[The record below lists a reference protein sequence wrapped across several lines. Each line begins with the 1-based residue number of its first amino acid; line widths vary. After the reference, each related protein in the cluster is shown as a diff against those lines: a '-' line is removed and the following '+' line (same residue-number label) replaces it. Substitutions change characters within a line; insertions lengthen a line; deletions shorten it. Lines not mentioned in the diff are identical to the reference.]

1 MSERQRANHQHSA
14 SAKRAGA
21 VAAVRSEFRKVV
33 STKLWWGL
41 LIPVGLLSSVI
52 NLFGG
57 VFTSAFPEVE
67 QLPLLLGS
75 LAYAL
80 GMTGVFAAVQ
90 GVVAAAGEHRHRT
103 ITTTYLTSHGRTQV
117 LLAKMLV
124 SAGVGACYAA
134 ATVFTGSLAG
144 LAADSGA
151 AFPDAGSLAITAA
164 IGVAVSALWG
174 ALGAAFGT
182 AVSNQVSALVA
193 LLLYLMVGE
202 LLVGA
207 MLAGAESDAVR
218 GLSSYLPG
226 NAGEVAVYGIPAREI
241 AGPVTGPQV
250 VEILAGVTAPP
261 PWGVALL
268 ALAAWTAAVGA
279 AGWLVGARRD
289 IT

>member
-1 MSERQRANHQHSA
+1 MGAIGAPVRA
-14 SAKRAGA
+14 
-21 VAAVRSEFRKVV
+21 ELRKVA

-41 LIPVGLLSSVI
+41 LIPVALLSSMI

-57 VFTSAFPEVE
+57 IFTAAFPEAA
-67 QLPLLLGS
+67 LPLLLGS

-80 GMTGVFAAVQ
+80 GLTSVFAAVH

-103 ITTTYLTSHGRTQV
+103 ITTTYLTTRGRAPV

-124 SAGVGACYAA
+124 SAGIGACYAA
-134 ATVFTGSLAG
+134 ATVVTGVLAG
-144 LAADSGA
+144 AVADEAA
-151 AFPDAGSLAITAA
+151 AFPAAGPLAATAL

-202 LLVGA
+202 FLVGA
-207 MLAGAESDAVR
+207 LFDGADSEAVR
-218 GLSSYLPG
+218 ALPSYLPG
-226 NAGEVAVYGIPAREI
+226 NAGEIAVYGIPAREL
-241 AGPVTGPQV
+241 AGPVTGSQV
-250 VEILAGVTAPP
+250 IELLAGVTDPP
-261 PWGVALL
+261 GWGVALL
-268 ALAAWTAAVGA
+268 VLAAWTAVAGAV
-279 AGWLVGARRD
+279 GWLVAGRRD

>member
-1 MSERQRANHQHSA
+1 MT
-14 SAKRAGA
+14 
-21 VAAVRSEFRKVV
+21 VAAVWAPVRAEFRKVA
-33 STKLWWGL
+33 STRLWWGL
-41 LIPVGLLSSVI
+41 LIPVVLLSSMI

-57 VFTSAFPEVE
+57 VFTAAFAESE
-67 QLPLLLGS
+67 RLPLLLGS

-80 GMTGVFAAVQ
+80 GLTSVLAAVH

-103 ITTTYLTSHGRTQV
+103 ITTTYLTTRGRAPV

-134 ATVFTGSLAG
+134 ASVVTGVLVGTVADGAVAFPGLG
-144 LAADSGA
+144 PLAA
-151 AFPDAGSLAITAA
+151 TAL

-182 AVSNQVSALVA
+182 AVSNQVSALVS
-193 LLLYLMVGE
+193 LLLYLMAGE

-207 MLAGAESDAVR
+207 LLEGAESEAVR
-218 GLSSYLPG
+218 ALSSYLPG
-226 NAGEVAVYGIPAREI
+226 NAGEVAIYGIPVHEI

-250 VEILAGVTAPP
+250 LELLAGVTDPP
-261 PWGVALL
+261 SWGAALL
-268 ALAAWTAAVGA
+268 VLAVWTAAVGA
-279 AGWLVGARRD
+279 VGWLVAARRD

>member
-1 MSERQRANHQHSA
+1 MRARA
-14 SAKRAGA
+14 AGA
-21 VAAVRSEFRKVV
+21 PVRAEIRKVA

-41 LIPVGLLSSVI
+41 LIPVSLLSSMI

-57 VFTSAFPEVE
+57 VFTSAFPEAE
-67 QLPLLLGS
+67 RLPLLLGS

-80 GMTGVFAAVQ
+80 GLTSVLAAVH
-90 GVVAAAGEHRHRT
+90 GVVAAAGEYRHRT
-103 ITTTYLTSHGRTQV
+103 ITTTYLTTRGRTPV

-124 SAGVGACYAA
+124 SAGVGACYALT
-134 ATVFTGSLAG
+134 TVVTGVLAG
-144 LAADSGA
+144 AAADGGGGFPGA
-151 AFPDAGSLAITAA
+151 GPLVATAL

-207 MLAGAESDAVR
+207 LLEGTESEAVR
-218 GLSSYLPG
+218 SVSSYLPG
-226 NAGEVAVYGIPAREI
+226 NAGDVAVYGIPADEL

-250 VEILAGVTAPP
+250 VELLAGVTNPP
-261 PWGVALL
+261 GWGVALL
-268 ALAAWTAAVGA
+268 VLTAWTAAVGA
-279 AGWLVGARRD
+279 VGRLVAGRRD

>member
-1 MSERQRANHQHSA
+1 V
-14 SAKRAGA
+14 RAGA
-21 VAAVRSEFRKVV
+21 IWAPVRAEFRKVA
-33 STKLWWGL
+33 STRLWWGL
-41 LIPVGLLSSVI
+41 LIPVVLLSSMI

-57 VFTSAFPEVE
+57 AFTAAFAESE

-80 GMTGVFAAVQ
+80 GLTSVFAAVH

-103 ITTTYLTSHGRTQV
+103 ITTTYLTTRGRAPV

-124 SAGVGACYAA
+124 SAGVGASYAVATVLTGVLAGTVADGGVAFPGVGPLA
-134 ATVFTGSLAG
+134 ATTL
-144 LAADSGA
+144 
-151 AFPDAGSLAITAA
+151 

-193 LLLYLMVGE
+193 LLLYLMAGE
-202 LLVGA
+202 LMAGA
-207 MLAGAESDAVR
+207 LLEAAESDAVR
-218 GLSSYLPG
+218 ALSSYLPG
-226 NAGEVAVYGIPAREI
+226 NAGEVAIYGIPVYEI

-250 VEILAGVTAPP
+250 VELLAGVSDPP
-261 PWGVALL
+261 GWGVALL
-268 ALAAWTAAVGA
+268 VLTIWTAAVGA
-279 AGWLVGARRD
+279 VGWLVAGRRD

>member
-1 MSERQRANHQHSA
+1 MRVRAVGA
-14 SAKRAGA
+14 PVRA
-21 VAAVRSEFRKVV
+21 EIRKVA

-41 LIPVGLLSSVI
+41 LIPVSLLSSMI

-57 VFTSAFPEVE
+57 VFTSAFPEAE
-67 QLPLLLGS
+67 RLPLLLGS

-80 GMTGVFAAVQ
+80 GLTSVLAAVH
-90 GVVAAAGEHRHRT
+90 GVVAAAGEYRHRT
-103 ITTTYLTSHGRTQV
+103 ITTTYLTTRGRTPV

-124 SAGVGACYAA
+124 SAGVGACYALT
-134 ATVFTGSLAG
+134 TVVTGVLAG
-144 LAADSGA
+144 AAADGGA
-151 AFPDAGSLAITAA
+151 GFPGAGPLVATAL

-207 MLAGAESDAVR
+207 LLEGTESEAVR
-218 GLSSYLPG
+218 SVSSYLPG
-226 NAGEVAVYGIPAREI
+226 NAGDVAVYGIPADEL

-250 VEILAGVTAPP
+250 VELLAGVTNPP
-261 PWGVALL
+261 GWGVALL
-268 ALAAWTAAVGA
+268 VLTAWTAAVGA
-279 AGWLVGARRD
+279 VGRLVAGRRD

>member
-1 MSERQRANHQHSA
+1 MAGGVRAAPISA
-14 SAKRAGA
+14 QVRA
-21 VAAVRSEFRKVV
+21 EFRKVA
-33 STKLWWGL
+33 STRLWWGL
-41 LIPVGLLSSVI
+41 LIPVSLLSSMI

-57 VFTSAFPEVE
+57 VFTAAFPEAGR
-67 QLPLLLGS
+67 LPLLLGS

-80 GMTGVFAAVQ
+80 GLTSVFAAVH

-103 ITTTYLTSHGRTQV
+103 ITTTYLTSPGRSHV

-124 SAGVGACYAA
+124 SAGVGASYAVA
-134 ATVFTGSLAG
+134 AMVTGVLAG
-144 LAADSGA
+144 LVAEAGA
-151 AFPDAGSLAITAA
+151 AFPTGGPLLATTA

-193 LLLYLMVGE
+193 LLLHLMVGE

-207 MLAGAESDAVR
+207 LLGAAEPEAVR
-218 GLSSYLPG
+218 ALSSYLPG

-241 AGPVTGPQV
+241 AGEATGPEV
-250 VEILAGVTAPP
+250 VEILAGVTTPP
-261 PWGVALL
+261 SWGVALL
-268 ALAAWTAAVGA
+268 ALAAWTTAVGA
-279 AGWLVGARRD
+279 VGWLVGARHD

>member
-1 MSERQRANHQHSA
+1 MAAPIRAQV
-14 SAKRAGA
+14 RA
-21 VAAVRSEFRKVV
+21 ELRKVA

-41 LIPVGLLSSVI
+41 LIPVGLLSSMI

-57 VFTSAFPEVE
+57 VFTAAFPEADR
-67 QLPLLLGS
+67 LPLLLGS

-80 GMTGVFAAVQ
+80 GLTGVFAAVH

-103 ITTTYLTSHGRTQV
+103 ITTTYLTSRGRDPV

-124 SAGVGACYAA
+124 SAWVGAGYAA
-134 ATVFTGSLAG
+134 AAVLAG
-144 LAADSGA
+144 VFAGLIAEAV
-151 AFPDAGSLAITAA
+151 FPDVGPLCATAA

-182 AVSNQVSALVA
+182 AVSNQVSALAA
-193 LLLYLMVGE
+193 LLLHLMLGE
-202 LLVGA
+202 LMIGA
-207 MLAGAESDAVR
+207 LFAGAESEDVR
-218 GLSSYLPG
+218 ALSSYLPG

-241 AGPVTGPQV
+241 AGPVTGPEV

-268 ALAAWTAAVGA
+268 TLAAWTAAVGA
-279 AGWLVGARRD
+279 VGWLVGARRD